1 MVVRQQ
7 LVRATTPTC
16 PSPCR
21 LQLQQRILELVGRS
35 TESSENLARYA
46 STRISGCKKGKMT
59 KLMLVLMVKNESAIL
74 QRCYESVTPFVDEVL
89 IADTGSTD
97 NTREL
102 ARSLGAK
109 VVEEPWQNFGY
120 NRTESL
126 KAARTWAAELGWD
139 LGRSYALVIDADMV
153 LRGSPEALR
162 AALSEMNPS
171 GRTSYRKTA
180 ISSTPIRE

>member
-1 MVVRQQ
+1 
-7 LVRATTPTC
+7 
-16 PSPCR
+16 
-21 LQLQQRILELVGRS
+21 
-35 TESSENLARYA
+35 
-46 STRISGCKKGKMT
+46 
-59 KLMLVLMVKNESAIL
+59 MLVLMVKNESAIL
-74 QRCYESVTPFVDEVL
+74 QRCYESITPFVDEIL

-139 LGRSYALVIDADMV
+139 LGHS
-153 LRGSPEALR
+153 SP
-162 AALSEMNPS
+162 
-171 GRTSYRKTA
+171 
-180 ISSTPIRE
+180 